1 LAFLIYEL
9 NDLVR
14 RAGVGQ
20 YVIAGLPEA
29 VFVTLT
35 EGWGPRSPFNTSW
48 LSPTMLAKP
57 RRPLLIC
64 SHEYS
69 HIYRRRL
76 QRQSRPR
83 GWAFVAV
90 QGEDALHEKAG
101 SAAMTT
107 NNQMELTAVIEG
119 LRWAIAQG
127 QSKLEIHTDSQYVKN
142 GITSW
147 IHNWIKN
154 GWKTAAKKP
163 REESG
168 ILDPPPRAQPESD
181 SGLALGEGPRWP

>member
-1 LAFLIYEL
+1 MSIRIFTDGGCSG
-9 NDLVR
+9 N
-14 RAGVGQ
+14 
-20 YVIAGLPEA
+20 P
-29 VFVTLT
+29 
-35 EGWGPRSPFNTSW
+35 GPG
-48 LSPTMLAKP
+48 
-57 RRPLLIC
+57 
-64 SHEYS
+64 
-69 HIYRRRL
+69 
-76 QRQSRPR
+76 

-163 REESG
+163 VKNQEYWIRLHELNQS
-168 ILDPPPRAQPESD
+168 LTVDW
-181 SGLALGEGPRWP
+181 RWVKGHAGHKWNERCDQLVKGQFPG